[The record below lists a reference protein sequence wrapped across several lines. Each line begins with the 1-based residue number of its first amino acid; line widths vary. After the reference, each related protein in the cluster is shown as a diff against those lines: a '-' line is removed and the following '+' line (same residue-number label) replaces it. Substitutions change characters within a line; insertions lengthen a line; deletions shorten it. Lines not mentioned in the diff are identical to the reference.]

1 MIIKL
6 IFVFMFAAA
15 ANFVI
20 AQSTCN
26 EQDVFEIDRI
36 KQEIETS
43 LINAKDVKLTLQT
56 GENLLAFYVEGKL
69 VKISVDKDDS
79 FMMAELFFKDGFL
92 RHISA
97 EEQVNGKLL
106 SSYMYFKD
114 DKLICYEDSQQ
125 KDVKDAKK
133 YRKAEKKWLK
143 NAERYLEAVQ

>member
-1 MIIKL
+1 LRIVLLTVLL
-6 IFVFMFAAA
+6 IFALSDLI
-15 ANFVI
+15 N

-43 LINAKDVKLTLQT
+43 LINAKDVNVKLES

-69 VKISVDKDDS
+69 VKISVDKDNS
-79 FMMAELFFKDGFL
+79 FMIAELFFKDGFL
-92 RHISA
+92 RYISA
-97 EEQVNGKLL
+97 EEQVDGKLQ

-114 DKLICYEDSQQ
+114 DKLICYEDSRQ
-125 KDVKDAKK
+125 KDVNDSKK

-143 NAERYLEAVQ
+143 NAERYLEAIQ